1 MIGED
6 CDHSANF
13 FSGGGFIGGK
23 FHQCLSQTR
32 ESQTRHNMFN
42 DLDLFDVLFMMVSC
56 KFLLIEYL
64 GFEASKFGATFS
76 KGGAGSAL
84 CAPDL
89 DSQSRV
95 YL

>member
-56 KFLLIEYL
+56 KFLLIKYL

-76 KGGAGSAL
+76 KGGQVL
-84 CAPDL
+84 HFVHL
-89 DSQSRV
+89 T
-95 YL
+95 